1 MAVGM
6 TGMALLFKRDIFVS
20 VNCMLRMQEA
30 FKTRMAEFVS
40 HSRERQ
46 RYIRLRSQERRLQQL
61 EADERRRLFG
71 DTQLQCSAVSL
82 SDPAVGRQFNCTHLF
97 DYQISFIGNV
107 ILVKVDGND
116 WLFMHEN

>member
-1 MAVGM
+1 
-6 TGMALLFKRDIFVS
+6 
-20 VNCMLRMQEA
+20 MQEA

-82 SDPAVGRQFNCTHLF
+82 SEPAVGRPISCIHLF
-97 DYQISFIGNV
+97 DYQITFDICSV
-107 ILVKVDGND
+107 ILLKVNEND
-116 WLFMHEN
+116 WLFKHQN